1 LRSLLRALSADCAGT
16 LPMVGMNDRASPLIC
31 RKFQLANEVK
41 CDEFSRIEHYSKE
54 GKHPLLLSGKFS

>member
-1 LRSLLRALSADCAGT
+1 
-16 LPMVGMNDRASPLIC
+16 MVGMNDRASPLIC

-41 CDEFSRIEHYSKE
+41 CDEFSQIEHYSKE